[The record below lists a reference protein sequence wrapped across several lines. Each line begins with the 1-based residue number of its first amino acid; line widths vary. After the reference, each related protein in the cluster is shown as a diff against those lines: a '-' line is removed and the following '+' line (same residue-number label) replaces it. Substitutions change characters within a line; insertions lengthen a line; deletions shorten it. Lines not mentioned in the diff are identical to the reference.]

1 MVIPHLQS
9 SKYVVSIPD
18 IEVVPPA
25 LRLEVLDVESNPGA
39 GPGGLHHPGALHV
52 GGVVTHGLRQPALS
66 PVLSQ
71 LHLSSTELTFVS
83 PPAFPA
89 LAFVGLAL
97 WTGGVDTVS
106 IVTTITDC
114 SLPSLHWSSPPARA
128 TLTGGEVYTADH

>member
-1 MVIPHLQS
+1 M
-9 SKYVVSIPD
+9 
-18 IEVVPPA
+18 VPPT
-25 LRLEVLDVESNPGA
+25 LRLEVLDVESDPGA

-52 GGVVTHGLRQPALS
+52 GGVVTHSLRQPALG
-66 PVLSQ
+66 PVLCEF
-71 LHLSSTELTFVS
+71 HLASTELTIVS
-83 PPAFPA
+83 SPAFPA